1 MLVFKLLED
10 RRRCGGKE
18 KIFLL
23 LLSSVVV
30 ISVQAARCHFCSP
43 ALNCSGKGQ
52 TIISISTD
60 DHVAV
65 PKPPEATPQDR
76 PNKV

>member
-1 MLVFKLLED
+1 MT
-10 RRRCGGKE
+10 
-18 KIFLL
+18 FLL
-23 LLSSVVV
+23 LSVVV

-43 ALNCSGKGQ
+43 ALNCTGKRQ

-65 PKPPEATPQDR
+65 PKHPEATRQNR
-76 PNKV
+76 PNTVYISLIAGGKYNTHRRKR